1 MTEVPVWLALFW
13 QFFLLCCISV
23 GGTNT
28 VMPDMHRYVVEE
40 HAWISDRQFADL
52 YALGQAAPGPNALW
66 VTLVGLQIAGWQGA
80 AATTL
85 ALLIPSTALS
95 FAAVALHARNPHSTL
110 GVALRRGLAPIAV
123 GLMFASGWLL
133 LRSASDVW
141 QGYALTLATFVAV
154 LRTRLNPLW
163 LIAAGA
169 GCGVAGF
176 V

>member
-1 MTEVPVWLALFW
+1 MTQAPVWLSLFW

-23 GGTNT
+23 GGANT

-52 YALGQAAPGPNALW
+52 YALAQAAPGPNALW
-66 VTLVGLQIAGWQGA
+66 VTLVGLQIDGWRGA
-80 AATTL
+80 VATTL

-95 FAAVALHARNPHSTL
+95 FAAVALQARHPHSQL
-110 GVALRRGLAPIAV
+110 GTALRRGLAPIAV
-123 GLMFASGWLL
+123 GLMFSSSWLL
-133 LRSASDVW
+133 LRSASGEW
-141 QGYALTLATFVAV
+141 QGYAITAATFVAV

-163 LIAAGA
+163 LIAGGA
-169 GCGVAGF
+169 ACGVAGF